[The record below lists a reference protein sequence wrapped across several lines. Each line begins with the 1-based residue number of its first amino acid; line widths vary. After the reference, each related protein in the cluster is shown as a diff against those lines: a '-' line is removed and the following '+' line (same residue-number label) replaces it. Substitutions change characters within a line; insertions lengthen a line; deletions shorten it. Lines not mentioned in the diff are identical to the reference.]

1 MQNMTA
7 GKGFLSRRVK
17 HLLQFDNKSPNSSI
31 HKLANEEGWMIEKD
45 FKRRVDVINY

>member
-1 MQNMTA
+1 MQNMIA
-7 GKGFLSRRVK
+7 GEGLLSKRVK

-45 FKRRVDVINY
+45 FKRRVDVLNY